1 MILVRSVRAAGA
13 LQASLLAK
21 NIPYS
26 FIGGVKLLESAHVRD
41 LLSVLR
47 LVANPRDEIGWM
59 RFLTLWEG
67 VGDVTAS
74 RLIDRIMLADDLD
87 QCLQLMSA
95 EPKLSIPHETQS
107 RVVGFSERRGKG
119 IIKRVLRNGRII
131 GSEIQASGMGQKT
144 K

>member
-1 MILVRSVRAAGA
+1 MILVRSVYAARA
-13 LQASLLAK
+13 LQASLLGK
-21 NIPYS
+21 NIPYT

-74 RLIDRIMLADDLD
+74 RLIDRVMLADDLD
-87 QCLQLMSA
+87 QCLDL
-95 EPKLSIPHETQS
+95 
-107 RVVGFSERRGKG
+107 
-119 IIKRVLRNGRII
+119 
-131 GSEIQASGMGQKT
+131 IQREFPAREGGGESKVQRLWDMMYE
-144 K
+144 